1 MDPTSY
7 CSILVLQGPT
17 RNPGGS
23 SVLWLLL
30 IFFLLLQ
37 GSCWGCFT
45 APLRLLHPILAL
57 SFAASWLERGCARG
71 GVRFLWPP

>member
-7 CSILVLQGPT
+7 CSILFLQGPT

-30 IFFLLLQ
+30 IFLAPVRLPL
-37 GSCWGCFT
+37 GCFM

-57 SFAASWLERGCARG
+57 SFSAS
-71 GVRFLWPP
+71 

>member
-17 RNPGGS
+17 RNPRSS
-23 SVLWLLL
+23 SVLRLLL
-30 IFFLLLQ
+30 IFLAPARLPP
-37 GSCWGCFT
+37 GCFM

-57 SFAASWLERGCARG
+57 SFAASRLEHGCARG